1 MQLDWLMQLELLL
14 KDVFEL
20 AKLSEDSY
28 CEFYNQTLLRIIK
41 SFFPYTMCEELSI
54 ELSGSVKNK
63 MEQLYDYVISKRTTV
78 QDMLKDS
85 DIIAVSESILI
96 VAVANLSQV
105 SILDLK
111 QLQEMKSAGFAYS

>member
-1 MQLDWLMQLELLL
+1 M
-14 KDVFEL
+14 
-20 AKLSEDSY
+20 
-28 CEFYNQTLLRIIK
+28 
-41 SFFPYTMCEELSI
+41 
-54 ELSGSVKNK
+54 
-63 MEQLYDYVISKRTTV
+63 RTTV